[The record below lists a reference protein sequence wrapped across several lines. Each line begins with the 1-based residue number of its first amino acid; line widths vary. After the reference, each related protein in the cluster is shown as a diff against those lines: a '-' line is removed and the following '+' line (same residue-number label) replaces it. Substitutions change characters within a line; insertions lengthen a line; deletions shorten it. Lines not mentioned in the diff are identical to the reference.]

1 MNDGSYNPSTSNPI
15 YATRAYGDNIKIQRI
30 CERGKQNHNWL
41 HKNKLTVYNRWD
53 KEYQERVVEE
63 EVAITLPKWLKR
75 KNWFEFEYTIT
86 FYIVYTSACFF
97 RWEWAKKCHR
107 SNERWVDDNVIPVH
121 QYEEV
126 DSNMIAVQ
134 RGLEQWIAWTLQN
147 RWLRAI
153 G

>member
-1 MNDGSYNPSTSNPI
+1 MNDGSYDSSTRNPI
-15 YATRAYGDNIKIQRI
+15 YFTCAYGDNIKIQRI
-30 CERGKQNHNWL
+30 VREGIRNTTDFKIEFIMNNEWVDECQR
-41 HKNKLTVYNRWD
+41 
-53 KEYQERVVEE
+53 RVIEE
-63 EVAITLPKWLKR
+63 EVAITLSKWLKR
-75 KNWFEFEYTIT
+75 KNWFEFECVIT

-97 RWEWAKKCHR
+97 RGEWAKKCHR

-134 RGLEQWIAWTLQN
+134 RGLEQWIAWALQN
-147 RWLRAI
+147 RWVRAI